1 MRKKIVCIL
10 ICTLLIITIIP
21 AIGTSNDFIISNNIY
36 KNKNTSF
43 SFHPGEFIV
52 KFTNETALTSPSIN
66 ELNKKYEVSAIE
78 ELFKNAENTRLDH
91 IYVLRVPEKSDI
103 LSIATD
109 YSSCSNIV
117 YAEPDYIGEL
127 CMITNDEFFSFQW
140 ALNNYGQCGGIPDAD
155 IDAVE
160 AWDIETGDPDVVIA
174 SIDTGVEYTHPDL
187 AENIWV
193 NDDEIPNNGIDDDGN
208 GYVDD
213 VNGWDFYDD
222 DNTPMD
228 THGHGT
234 CYAGVHSMV
243 ANNEIGGAGVCWGC
257 KTMPIRWTDGLI
269 FKESLLAQGIQ
280 YATDN
285 DADVLNI
292 EICIPWYP
300 HVIKDA
306 VDYAYERGCFICVP
320 AGNNNTDSK
329 KYPAAF
335 ENTTA
340 VAATNQNDERCDE
353 DDWGPG
359 SGSNYGDWIDIA
371 APGAMIFTT
380 SLGSTYTFGGG
391 TSGAS
396 PHVAGVAALL
406 LSKDPSLTPDE
417 IKEIIC
423 DEDNVDP
430 YKSEEYIGTGRL
442 NAYKVL
448 SDPVQD
454 VPVWQKGD
462 SWKYEIIE
470 IARSDPDETMKYT
483 ITGDL
488 VYTVVDDTGDYYV
501 LEGNVKSPIV
511 KLKLMGLNLKESK
524 RMTIKY
530 DTAVRK
536 SDLGI
541 CSYNFMIKGIMLIV
555 LGQLTLSIPIQLK
568 YHYNSEF
575 SPPRPIIPFQL
586 HDGKNGTYK
595 EVVEKLDQGFSL
607 FWGLIPLQ
615 DYNIFQISSAVNFNC
630 HADKVTVPAGTF
642 DVYNI
647 STTSHLNKDYIDL
660 FYNDTVGNVV
670 GHTIRLHDPFHKG
683 EDWWWLIQDFKLKS
697 TTYAP

>member
-1 MRKKIVCIL
+1 MRKKIVGIFVCM
-10 ICTLLIITIIP
+10 LLILTAIP
-21 AIGTSNDFIISNNIY
+21 VIGTSDDFNISKDINI
-36 KNKNTSF
+36 NKITSE

-52 KFTNETALTSPSIN
+52 KFTDETALTSSSIK
-66 ELNKKYEVSAIE
+66 ELNEKFEVFSIKK
-78 ELFKNAENTRLDH
+78 LFKNAVNTRLDH
-91 IYVLRVPEKSDI
+91 IYILYVPEKSDI
-103 LSIATD
+103 LSIITEC
-109 YSSCSNIV
+109 SSCSNIV
-117 YAEPDYIGEL
+117 YAEPNYIGDL
-127 CMITNDEFFSFQW
+127 CMIPNDEFFSFQW

-160 AWDIETGDPDVVIA
+160 AWDIETGNPDVVIA

-193 NDDEIPNNGIDDDGN
+193 NEDETPNNGIDDDGN

-213 VNGWDFYDD
+213 VNGWDFHDD

-234 CYAGVHSMV
+234 RYAGVHSMV
-243 ANNEIGGAGVCWGC
+243 ASNKIGGAGVCWGC

-285 DADVLNI
+285 DADVMNI

-329 KYPAAF
+329 TYPAAF

-340 VAATNQNDERCDE
+340 VAATNQWDERCDE

-359 SGSNYGDWIDIA
+359 SGSNYGDWVDIA
-371 APGAMIFTT
+371 APGAQIFTPD
-380 SLGSTYTFGGG
+380 LGSTYSFGGG
-391 TSGAS
+391 TSSAS

-406 LSKDPSLTPDE
+406 LSKDPGLTPDE

-423 DEDNVDP
+423 NEDNVDP
-430 YKSEEYIGTGRL
+430 YNSEEYIGTGRL

-448 SDPVQD
+448 SEPAHD

-462 SWKYEIIE
+462 SWTYEITE
-470 IARSDPDETMKYT
+470 IARYDSSETMKYT

-488 VYTVVDDTGDYYV
+488 VYTVVDDTGDYYI
-501 LEGNVKSPIV
+501 LEGSVENPSVKI
-511 KLKLMGLNLKESK
+511 KLMGLDLKES
-524 RMTIKY
+524 RIMTIKY
-530 DTAVRK
+530 DTIVRK
-536 SDLGI
+536 SDLAI
-541 CSYNFMIKGIMLIV
+541 CSHNFKAKGIYLIML
-555 LGQLTLSIPIQLK
+555 GKLTLPIPIQSK

-575 SPPRPIIPFQL
+575 TPPRPIIPFPL

-595 EVVEKLDQGFSL
+595 EVIQEVDQKYSF
-607 FWGLIPLQ
+607 FWGLISLL
-615 DYNIFQISSAVNFNC
+615 DWTLFQISPAINFNC
-630 HADKVTVPAGTF
+630 SAEQVTVPAGTY

-647 STTSHLNKDYIDL
+647 STTSHVNKDYINL
-660 FYNDTVGNVV
+660 FYNNIIGNVV
-670 GHTIRLHDPFHKG
+670 GHSLKLYKG
-683 EDWWWLIQDFKLKS
+683 VQKREWWWFIQEFKLKS
-697 TTYAP
+697 TTYTP